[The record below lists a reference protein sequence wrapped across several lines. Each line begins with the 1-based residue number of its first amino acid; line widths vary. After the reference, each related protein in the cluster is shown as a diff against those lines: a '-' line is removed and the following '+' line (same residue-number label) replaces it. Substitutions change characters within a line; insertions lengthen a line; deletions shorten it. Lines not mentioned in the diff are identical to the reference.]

1 MSQPLA
7 GRTPGR
13 QARDVPLV
21 GAVLMGG
28 RSIRFGTDKAL
39 ADAGGR
45 PLGLRVADALRQGGA
60 DPVVAAG
67 GRAGAQLGL
76 VTVPDRSAGQGPLA
90 GLASILLWARTG
102 LVVVA
107 PCDLPLLTGGHIA
120 ALVAAAGTDPRRAGV
135 AVTGPD
141 RQPQPSLACW
151 PAAAGPRIQQL
162 VDAGHRA
169 WRDALTAVEWIP
181 VPLPPEALADADTPA
196 SLQVLL
202 ENDRPG
208 HHGPGPAV
216 P

>member
-1 MSQPLA
+1 MSQPV
-7 GRTPGR
+7 PGDTSGQQIR
-13 QARDVPLV
+13 EVPLV

-28 RSIRFGTDKAL
+28 RSSRFGTDKAL

-60 DPVVAAG
+60 DPVVAVG
-67 GRAGAQLGL
+67 GRAGARLGL

-107 PCDLPLLTGGHIA
+107 PCDLPLLTGRHVA

-151 PAAAGPRIQQL
+151 PAAVGARIQQL
-162 VDAGHRA
+162 VDDGHRA
-169 WRDALTAVEWIP
+169 WRDALTAVSWAP
-181 VPLPPEALADADTPA
+181 VPLPAEAVADADTPL

-208 HHGPGPAV
+208 HDGPGPAV

>member
-1 MSQPLA
+1 MSQPIA
-7 GRTPGR
+7 GGTPR
-13 QARDVPLV
+13 HQNAVV

-28 RSIRFGTDKAL
+28 RSSRFGADKAL

-60 DPVVAAG
+60 DPVVAVG
-67 GRAGAQLGL
+67 GRAGSRLGL
-76 VTVPDRSAGQGPLA
+76 ITVPDRTVDQGPLA

-107 PCDLPLLTGGHIA
+107 PCDLPLLAGEHVA

-135 AVTGPD
+135 AATGPGP
-141 RQPQPSLACW
+141 RPQPSLACW
-151 PAAAGPRIQQL
+151 PATAGPLIQQL

-169 WRDALTAVEWIP
+169 WRDALNVVEWVP
-181 VPLPPEALADADTPA
+181 VPLPPEAVADADTPA
-196 SLQVLL
+196 ALQAVLHH
-202 ENDRPG
+202 NRPD
-208 HHGPGPAV
+208 HDGPGPAG